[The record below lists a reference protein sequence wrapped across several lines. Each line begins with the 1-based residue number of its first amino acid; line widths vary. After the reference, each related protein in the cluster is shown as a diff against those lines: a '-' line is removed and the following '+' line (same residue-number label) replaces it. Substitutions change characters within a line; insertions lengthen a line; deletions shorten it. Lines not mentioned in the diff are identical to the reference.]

1 MNSSSTIQH
10 NFPSPS

>member
-10 NFPSPS
+10 KFSSPS